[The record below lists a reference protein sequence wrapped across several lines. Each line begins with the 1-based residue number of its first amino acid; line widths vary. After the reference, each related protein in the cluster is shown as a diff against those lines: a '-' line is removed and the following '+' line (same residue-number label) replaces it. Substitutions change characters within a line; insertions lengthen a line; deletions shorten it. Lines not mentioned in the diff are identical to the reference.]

1 MIKIL
6 IVDDTTEKANILI
19 DFLVEE
25 CLISKSAIVHKL
37 NVKEARKAVYEA
49 SFDLLI
55 LDLVLPIDSESEP
68 LAEESIKFL
77 NEIYYNSEIHI
88 PVHIIGFSQ
97 YDDLIE
103 THADSFDDKLW
114 HLIHFSYKNSNWK
127 DKLRSKVSYLV
138 SVKNRFKE
146 TVEQLNKFDI
156 CILCALEN
164 PELIEILDLPLN
176 WKNFETDNS
185 SLIFHEGRISTLYGN
200 TYRILACS
208 INRMGMHASATVASM
223 IIAKFDVD
231 YLFMTGICAGVKERG
246 LNFGDIIIAE
256 NAIDYGSGKMEEDE
270 NGNFIFKPEPHQIP
284 TDQSLVAKIQNF
296 VNNKNEILK
305 IQTGYKGS
313 KSIHLLKATMG
324 PVASGSYVVASK
336 SFMSSIE
343 DKNRKLLGVDMEA
356 YGIYLASHFLN
367 KTKVLLI
374 KSVCDYGD
382 QHKEDGTQA
391 YAAFTS
397 ARFLHSFILNMF

>member
-6 IVDDTTEKANILI
+6 IVDDTTEKANILV

-25 CLISKSAIVHKL
+25 CHISKSAIAHKI
-37 NVKEARKAVYEA
+37 NVKEARKALYNT
-49 SFDLLI
+49 SYDLLI
-55 LDLVLPIDSESEP
+55 LDLVLPVDSESEP

-103 THADSFDDKLW
+103 IHADSFDDKLW
-114 HLIHFSYKNSNWK
+114 HLIHFSYKNSSWK
-127 DKLRSKVSYLV
+127 DKLRSKISYLV
-138 SVKNRFKE
+138 SVKNRFRE
-146 TVEQLNKFDI
+146 TVEQQNKFDI
-156 CILCALEN
+156 CILCALES
-164 PELIEILDLPLN
+164 PELIEVLDLPMN
-176 WKNFETDNS
+176 WKRFETDNS
-185 SLIFHEGRISTLYGN
+185 SFIFHEGKISTLYGN
-200 TYRILACS
+200 TYRVLACS

-223 IIAKFDVD
+223 VIAKFEVD

-246 LNFGDIIIAE
+246 LNLGDIIIAE

-270 NGNFIFKPEPHQIP
+270 KANFIFKPEPHQLP
-284 TDQSLVAKIQNF
+284 TDQGLISKVQNF
-296 VNNKNEILK
+296 VNKKNEILK
-305 IQTGYKGS
+305 IQTCYRGVAPVN
-313 KSIHLLKATMG
+313 LLKAVVG
-324 PVASGSYVVASK
+324 PIASGSYVVASK
-336 SFMSSIE
+336 TFMESIE

-367 KTKVLLI
+367 RTKVLLV

-382 QHKEDGTQA
+382 QHKADGAQA

-397 ARFLHSFILNMF
+397 ARFVYSFVLNMF